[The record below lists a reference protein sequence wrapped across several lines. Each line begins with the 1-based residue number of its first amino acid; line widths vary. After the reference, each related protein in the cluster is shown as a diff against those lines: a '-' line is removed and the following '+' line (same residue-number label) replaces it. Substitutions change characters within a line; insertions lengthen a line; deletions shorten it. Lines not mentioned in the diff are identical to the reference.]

1 MMPFVKPQTLLALIA
16 SIGALAV
23 AGCQTRPATA
33 ATRSNANGAAAPA
46 KMQSATPVAPS
57 KPAPEPAV
65 AVQSPQAP
73 APVPAP
79 EAPRSALDL
88 KLDQPAAPYTSD
100 EAPVS
105 TLLYAISKAY
115 GLNLSVEPGIEDRH
129 QVHFNG
135 GTLRELIDGI
145 VNTYDL
151 YTEQINGTLYV
162 KRTKIEIYEF
172 SFPNVTRKAKA
183 ATSVSLDAAIQNT
196 STASSPVIGSGQM
209 GLANNMN
216 QTGGAGSGA
225 TTFSISE
232 ESKDGPWDAALAE
245 IKDQLVPGEKITL
258 NSAAGRAIVTSTF
271 HRQEFWKEFFDDLNE
286 RMNCQVSVEITL
298 HELQLNNTYQLG
310 VDWTQVQT
318 ALNASGGTKGSFNTS
333 TAFASL
339 GGTTLPAPT
348 LFGNFSTGK
357 LSAALQALQ
366 TQGSM
371 KLVTDGSVRLL
382 NNQKGFIK
390 VGDDKTFFSLSQTTS
405 LSTTGATS
413 GVGTGTQ
420 TFYTQERQT
429 IGFVSPVTVYVGK
442 DHRIT
447 LVLEPA
453 RTQLNGTDT
462 SPDGTQTAPDIN
474 SSSIGTIVRLRDGES
489 TILGGLV
496 QTLSSGQTNGIPYLS
511 SIPLVGQL
519 AKTDATNNTRTE
531 LLITVSAHII
541 P

>member
-1 MMPFVKPQTLLALIA
+1 M
-16 SIGALAV
+16 
-23 AGCQTRPATA
+23 
-33 ATRSNANGAAAPA
+33 
-46 KMQSATPVAPS
+46 
-57 KPAPEPAV
+57 
-65 AVQSPQAP
+65 
-73 APVPAP
+73 
-79 EAPRSALDL
+79 
-88 KLDQPAAPYTSD
+88 
-100 EAPVS
+100 
-105 TLLYAISKAY
+105 
-115 GLNLSVEPGIEDRH
+115 
-129 QVHFNG
+129 G
-135 GTLRELIDGI
+135 GT
-145 VNTYDL
+145 
-151 YTEQINGTLYV
+151 
-162 KRTKIEIYEF
+162 
-172 SFPNVTRKAKA
+172 
-183 ATSVSLDAAIQNT
+183 
-196 STASSPVIGSGQM
+196 
-209 GLANNMN
+209 
-216 QTGGAGSGA
+216 
-225 TTFSISE
+225 
-232 ESKDGPWDAALAE
+232 AL
-245 IKDQLVPGEKITL
+245 P
-258 NSAAGRAIVTSTF
+258 S
-271 HRQEFWKEFFDDLNE
+271 
-286 RMNCQVSVEITL
+286 
-298 HELQLNNTYQLG
+298 
-310 VDWTQVQT
+310 
-318 ALNASGGTKGSFNTS
+318 
-333 TAFASL
+333 
-339 GGTTLPAPT
+339 PT

-413 GVGTGTQ
+413 GIGTGTQ
-420 TFYTQERQT
+420 SFYTQERQT

-496 QTLSSGQTNGIPYLS
+496 QTLNSGQTNGVPYLS